1 MLKICVHIFHHLNA
15 TENTK
20 SLKKRG
26 FHVQMALL
34 KQLFACGLDVGGWY
48 QFRALSDQLYR
59 SPDHHKFVR
68 SKVVCQVIWLHFIF
82 SVSISL
88 ALSYLYLNRCLMIIS
103 ELSRSRQ
110 LKYYL
115 GACFRNIGKGGN
127 YRVSIVENFNCL
139 KSIVSIVIVNYQ
151 ISEICQ
157 VDNWCS

>member
-1 MLKICVHIFHHLNA
+1 MKLVLKICVYIFHHLNV

-26 FHVQMALL
+26 FHVQMTLL
-34 KQLFACGLDVGGWY
+34 KQLFTCDLDVGGWY
-48 QFRALSDQLYR
+48 QFRALSDQFYR

-68 SKVVCQVIWLHFIF
+68 SKVVFQVIWFHFIF

-88 ALSYLYLNRCLMIIS
+88 ALSDLYVNRCLMIIS

-115 GACFRNIGKGGN
+115 AGCVRNVGKGGK
-127 YRVSIVENFNCL
+127 YRVPIVEILNYL
-139 KSIVSIVIVNYQ
+139 ISIVSIVFVNYQ
-151 ISEICQ
+151 IS
-157 VDNWCS
+157 